1 MKRTTT
7 STEGPN
13 GRPSIARRLV
23 RWFARLLTVAVGG
36 ALAVVPITAIMVLIA
51 AQVPAAS
58 KAASFGVPTVGA
70 LEPLDVRSIVLDRNG
85 NRIATLRSEQNRS
98 PVTIDKV
105 PKTLINAVID
115 VEDAEFY
122 RHKGFN
128 LRSTIRALFANVEA
142 GGVAQGGSTITQQLV
157 KISLL
162 SSAQK
167 LDRKVREARLA
178 IQIEREFT
186 KDQIL
191 ERYLNAVYF
200 GQGAYGVQAAAEQ
213 YFAKPVGRLDVAESA
228 FLAGMIRNPL
238 GYDPTR
244 DLPRSRARRATVLSR
259 MVVEGH
265 VTVAQA
271 KVLATAPMPRPADR
285 LTKPETY
292 FIEEVK
298 QRLLDD
304 TRLGD
309 TTRDRY
315 NAVFNGGLTIKTTFD
330 PTAQA
335 HAEAAVRDII
345 PAGVT
350 EFTASLVSV
359 DVDTGAVRA
368 MVGGRGFETDKFN
381 LATQGKRQPGSSWKP
396 FTLIAALESGISPKS
411 SVSGLEPCPIPNPG
425 GLPDPY
431 LPGNAE
437 QASGKVASV
446 LDQLVV
452 SSNCAY
458 ARLAYI
464 VGYEKVAK
472 VAKDLGIRTP
482 IDLVPAMA
490 LGAEEV
496 RPIDMA
502 GAYATIA
509 AEGKKRTPYLVEE
522 VLDRDGKVVIK
533 ADHGGKQV
541 IPTEIARTVISAMQR
556 VVTSGTGTNARLP
569 DRQVAGKTGTTNN
582 YEDAWFVG
590 YTPQVATAVW
600 MGAPEAKISMRNV
613 GGIRVFGG
621 SYPARIWKA
630 YMEKALAGTPSV
642 DFVPTDEKAFAKGEC
657 LAVTVEKSLL
667 REVRRGSSSGR
678 AAAAA
683 VSPSGVGGRGFSVA
697 GGPMT
702 VAVNGPS
709 IPKATSR
716 TVPRGRTCA
725 DYLGG
730 ATKSKTKATKRRVTT
745 ASTPDTF
752 VPVQVANPVDG
763 GDLPPRA
770 QQTTPPPVTSVSAG
784 AETPAVQAPA
794 TTPPSASP
802 PAEASPG

>member
-1 MKRTTT
+1 M
-7 STEGPN
+7 
-13 GRPSIARRLV
+13 V

-36 ALAVVPITAIMVLIA
+36 GLAVVPITAIMVLIA
-51 AQVPAAS
+51 SQVPAAS

-70 LEPLDVRSIVLDRNG
+70 LEPLDVRSVVLDRNG

-105 PKTLINAVID
+105 PKALINAVLD
-115 VEDAEFY
+115 VEDADFY

-178 IQIEREFT
+178 IQIERKYT

-213 YFAKPVGRLDVAESA
+213 YFAKPVERLNVAEAA

-244 DLPRSRARRATVLSR
+244 NLPRSRARRATVLSR

-265 VTVAQA
+265 LTAAQA
-271 KVLATAPMPRPADR
+271 KALALAPMPRPADR

-298 QRLLDD
+298 QRLLGD

-335 HAEAAVRDII
+335 QAEAAVRDTI

-464 VGYEKVAK
+464 VGYDKVAK

-496 RPIDMA
+496 HPIDMA

-541 IPTEIARTVISAMQR
+541 IPTEIARAVISAMQR

-569 DRQVAGKTGTTNN
+569 DREVAGKTGTTNN

-600 MGAPEAKISMRNV
+600 MGAPEAKISMRDV

-642 DFVPTDEKAFAKGEC
+642 DFVAPDEKAFAKGEC

-667 REVRRGSSSGR
+667 REVRRGSSSGASAV
-678 AAAAA
+678 AALT
-683 VSPSGVGGRGFSVA
+683 PSGVGGRGFSVA

-716 TVPRGRTCA
+716 IAGKGRTCA

-730 ATKSKTKATKRRVTT
+730 ATKPKTKATKRRVSTD
-745 ASTPDTF
+745 STPDTF
-752 VPVQVANPVDG
+752 VPVQVANPVDV
-763 GDLPPRA
+763 GDLPRRA
-770 QQTTPPPVTSVSAG
+770 EHATPPPVTAVSPA
-784 AETPAVQAPA
+784 AETPATQAPA

-802 PAEASPG
+802 PAEAPPG

>member
-1 MKRTTT
+1 MRWL
-7 STEGPN
+7 
-13 GRPSIARRLV
+13 ARLV
-23 RWFARLLTVAVGG
+23 TVVIGG
-36 ALAVVPITAIMVLIA
+36 AVAVVPVSAAIFLIA
-51 AQVPAAS
+51 SQVPTAS

-70 LEPLDVRSIVLDRNG
+70 LVPLDVRSVVLDRNG
-85 NRIATLRSEQNRS
+85 SRIATLRSEQNRS
-98 PVTIDKV
+98 AVAIDKV

-115 VEDAEFY
+115 VEDADFY

-162 SSAQK
+162 TSAQK
-167 LDRKVREARLA
+167 LDRKVREARLS
-178 IQIEREFT
+178 IQIERQYT

-200 GQGAYGVQAAAEQ
+200 GQGAYGVQAASEQ
-213 YFAKPVGRLDVAESA
+213 YFAKPVEQLDVAESA

-265 VTVAQA
+265 LTAA
-271 KVLATAPMPRPADR
+271 KAKALSSAPMPRPADR
-285 LTKPETY
+285 LSKPETY
-292 FIEEVK
+292 FIEDVK

-309 TTRDRY
+309 TARDRY

-335 HAEAAVRDII
+335 YAEAAVRDTI

-359 DVDTGAVRA
+359 DVGTGAVRA
-368 MVGGRGFETDKFN
+368 MVGGRGFDTDKFN

-396 FTLIAALESGISPKS
+396 FTLIAALENGISPKS
-411 SVSGLEPCPIPNPG
+411 SVSGLEPCPIPNSG

-464 VGYEKVAK
+464 VGYDKVAK
-472 VAKDLGIRTP
+472 VAKDLGITTN

-509 AEGKKRTPYLVEE
+509 SEGKRRTPYLVEE
-522 VLDRDGKVVIK
+522 VLDRDGKVIIQ

-541 IPTEIARTVISAMQR
+541 IPTEVARTVIGAMKR
-556 VVTSGTGTNARLP
+556 VVTGGTGTAAQLP
-569 DRQVAGKTGTTNN
+569 GRDVAGKTGTTNN

-590 YTPQVATAVW
+590 YTPQMATSVW
-600 MGAPEAKISMRNV
+600 MGAPKGKVSMRNV

-621 SYPARIWKA
+621 SYPARIWRA
-630 YMEKALAGTPSV
+630 YMEKALEGTPAI
-642 DFVPTDEKAFAKGEC
+642 DFQPPDEKAFAKGEC
-657 LAVTVEKSLL
+657 LAVTVERSLL
-667 REVRRGSSSGR
+667 RSGR
-678 AAAAA
+678 NSSTRGLG
-683 VSPSGVGGRGFSVA
+683 SPTGSVGGRGFSVA
-697 GGPMT
+697 GA
-702 VAVNGPS
+702 VVDQVVNGP
-709 IPKATSR
+709 IVPKATSR
-716 TVPRGRTCA
+716 TATRGRTCA

-730 ATKSKTKATKRRVTT
+730 ASSKKAKSTRKRQATRATT
-745 ASTPDTF
+745 QHTF
-752 VPVQVANPVDG
+752 VPVQVANPVDSG

-770 QQTTPPPVTSVSAG
+770 VQTTPPPVVAVTPG
-784 AETPAVQAPA
+784 ADTPAATSPPA
-794 TTPPSASP
+794 ASP
-802 PAEASPG
+802 PEPAAASG